1 MSMKYLEL
9 GGIRWAYREQGQGP
23 LVVMSH
29 GTFLD
34 HSLWDAL
41 AASLSDRYR
50 CVQLDL
56 PGHGQ
61 SGYWPQGWG
70 VADLVKLYPQL
81 ITALGETQATLI
93 GLSIGGAISLRV
105 AAEHPE
111 CVNALVYMDAAVDTP
126 TPAAVAG
133 LRGLA
138 QQLASLTD
146 EQERAALLSTE
157 PFRRLMHSPGWH
169 AQNPELAAHEL
180 KVQLS
185 HARPAY
191 PFLAGVVA
199 SINPMSERLSEVR
212 CPVLAL
218 FGADDPGVIWADV
231 IRKGIPSAS
240 VQVVP
245 NAGHH
250 LPFDQPEQCADIV
263 NAFLNSLG
271 GVDGATKSQA

>member
-1 MSMKYLEL
+1 MSMKHIEV

-29 GTFLD
+29 GTFLN
-34 HSLWDAL
+34 HSLWDTL
-41 AASLSDRYR
+41 AAALSDQFR

-61 SGYWPQGWG
+61 SEFWPQGWS
-70 VADLVKLYPQL
+70 VTDLVHLYPQL
-81 ITALGETQATLI
+81 IAALGEKQATLM

-126 TPAAVAG
+126 APAAVAG
-133 LRGLA
+133 LRDLA
-138 QQLASLTD
+138 QKLSNLTD
-146 EQERAALLSTE
+146 EQEREALLSTDA
-157 PFRRLMHSPGWH
+157 FRRMTHTPGWH
-169 AQNPELAAHEL
+169 AQNPQLAAHEL

-185 HARPAY
+185 HPRQAY
-191 PFLAGVVA
+191 PFLAEVVA

-218 FGADDPGVIWADV
+218 FGADDAAVIWADV
-231 IRKGIPSAS
+231 IRKGLPSAN

-263 NAFLNSLG
+263 KSFLESIG
-271 GVDGATKSQA
+271 GAAGQTKN